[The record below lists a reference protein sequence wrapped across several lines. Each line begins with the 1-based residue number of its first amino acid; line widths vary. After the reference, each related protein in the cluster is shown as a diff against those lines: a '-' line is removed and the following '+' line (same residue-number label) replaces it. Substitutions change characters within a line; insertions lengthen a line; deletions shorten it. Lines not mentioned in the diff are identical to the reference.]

1 MNSFGTLFKVE
12 IFGESHGVGV
22 GVVLDGCPAGIA
34 LQKEDFEEDLA
45 RRRSGALGTTPRSEK
60 DAPAL
65 VSGVYRGKTTG
76 APLCIYFANENIH
89 SADYEDFQA
98 VPRPGHADF
107 VAQIKYGGFA
117 DMRGSG
123 HFSGRLTLGLV
134 AAGVVAKK
142 VLQAELG
149 KVKFCTRITE
159 AGGQQDVAAAVAAAT
174 ADGDSV
180 GAVVETCVSTL
191 PAGLGQPFFDSC
203 ESTIAH
209 ILFSIPGIRGVEF
222 GDGFAAARMR
232 GQQHNDPFVDA
243 AGHTAKN
250 GAGGINGGITN
261 GNDLVLRVAFKPTSS
276 IFKPQET
283 FDFVQNKPTT
293 LQIRGRH
300 DACIALRGAV
310 VVEDAV
316 AIALA
321 DLFLLAR
328 ATSPF
333 LTQPEPL
340 SQTGAEN
347 SNSLFR
353 SST

>member
-1 MNSFGTLFKVE
+1 
-12 IFGESHGVGV
+12 
-22 GVVLDGCPAGIA
+22 
-34 LQKEDFEEDLA
+34 
-45 RRRSGALGTTPRSEK
+45 
-60 DAPAL
+60 
-65 VSGVYRGKTTG
+65 
-76 APLCIYFANENIH
+76 
-89 SADYEDFQA
+89 
-98 VPRPGHADF
+98 
-107 VAQIKYGGFA
+107 
-117 DMRGSG
+117 
-123 HFSGRLTLGLV
+123 
-134 AAGVVAKK
+134 
-142 VLQAELG
+142 
-149 KVKFCTRITE
+149 
-159 AGGQQDVAAAVAAAT
+159 
-174 ADGDSV
+174 
-180 GAVVETCVSTL
+180 
-191 PAGLGQPFFDSC
+191 
-203 ESTIAH
+203 
-209 ILFSIPGIRGVEF
+209 
-222 GDGFAAARMR
+222 MR